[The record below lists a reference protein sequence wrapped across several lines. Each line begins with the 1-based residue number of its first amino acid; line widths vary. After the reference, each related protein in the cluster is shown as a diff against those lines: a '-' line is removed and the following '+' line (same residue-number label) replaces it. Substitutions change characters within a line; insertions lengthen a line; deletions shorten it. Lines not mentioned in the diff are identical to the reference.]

1 MLNILKNPNT
11 HLLTKQLGNKF
22 GKITEYTVNRK
33 KFHFFPV
40 TINNPRNENL
50 KMILFTIASVRINHL
65 GINSTQKMQ
74 DVYIENYKTW
84 LKEGKQDLYKRTG
97 ILCP

>member
-1 MLNILKNPNT
+1 MSLAKLQNT
-11 HLLTKQLGNKF
+11 QL
-22 GKITEYTVNRK
+22 IEK

-50 KMILFTIASVRINHL
+50 KMILFTIASVRINYL

-74 DVYIENYKTW
+74 DVYTENYKTW